1 MPQNKFLY
9 MKKIIRTHID
19 ATLLALR
26 LQIKFVTL
34 QCHSSVKDTI
44 NL

>member
-19 ATLLALR
+19 AILFSNKIRNFAVSFKR
-26 LQIKFVTL
+26 E
-34 QCHSSVKDTI
+34 
-44 NL
+44 